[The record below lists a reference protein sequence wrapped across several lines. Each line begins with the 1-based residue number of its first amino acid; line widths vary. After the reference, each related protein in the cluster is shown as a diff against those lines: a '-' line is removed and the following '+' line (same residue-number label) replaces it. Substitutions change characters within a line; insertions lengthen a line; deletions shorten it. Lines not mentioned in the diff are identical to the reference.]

1 MENNLKVLFLDT
13 RPIRRGAQVFV
24 HDLKTRFKEDGI
36 AVKRIFLYKETKFE
50 QLNLDETD
58 VVLPFH
64 DNNIFEKFPTI
75 HPRIIIELAKEIKAF
90 APDNILCNGSRTL
103 KYAAVIKRFY
113 PSIKS
118 KWIYRVIDSAVY
130 WNRKSL
136 TQLYYKHWVIPAMD
150 AAVGVSQRSLDQ
162 MIQHYS
168 FIKPSVCIPRA
179 VDIYHFANYIPEAG
193 ARQNIGIPDGA
204 FVLLFLG
211 NFTKQKRPD
220 RFIDIINSLK
230 ESIPNVH
237 GLMVG
242 DGPLRSSVNDQ
253 ISTLSLE
260 DNITCVGYKKDV
272 RPWIAM
278 SDVLFLTSDT
288 EGMPG
293 VVLEAAAMKKI
304 TITTDVGGVR
314 EFIKHGENGYVINNK
329 SILEFEKYLFQIMYN
344 KEQYNNLSNSCFI
357 KVTSFYN
364 LELIKNTYHGFFKIL
379 KSEKFSKNNSIFY
392 SKFRSELKL

>member
-1 MENNLKVLFLDT
+1 MEKNLRVLFLDT

-24 HDLKTRFKEDGI
+24 HELKSRFKQDGI
-36 AVKRIFLYKETKFE
+36 AVKRVFLYKESNYE
-50 QLNLDETD
+50 QLILDETD
-58 VVLPFH
+58 IVLPFN
-64 DNNIFEKFPTI
+64 DNNIFEKFPTV
-75 HPRIIIELAKEIKAF
+75 HPRIIIELAKEIKVF
-90 APDNILCNGSRTL
+90 APDIILCNGSRTL

-150 AAVGVSQRSLDQ
+150 AAVGVSQRSLDE

-168 FIKPSVCIPRA
+168 FKKPSVCIPRA
-179 VDIYHFANYIPEAG
+179 INIDHFANYIPEID
-193 ARQNIGIPDGA
+193 ARQKVGIREDA
-204 FVLLFLG
+204 LVLLFLG

-220 RFIDIINSLK
+220 RFIEIINSVK

-260 DNITCVGYKKDV
+260 NIITCVGYKKDV
-272 RPWIAM
+272 RPWIEM
-278 SDVLFLTSDT
+278 SDILLLTSDS

-304 TITTDVGGVR
+304 TISTDVGGVR
-314 EFIKHGENGYVINNK
+314 EFIEHEENGYVISNSSIVEFIKYLVQLRNNK
-329 SILEFEKYLFQIMYN
+329 NQILS
-344 KEQYNNLSNSCFI
+344 LSNSCFV
-357 KVTSFYN
+357 KVSSNYN
-364 LELIKNTYHGFFKIL
+364 LSVIKDSYHEFLIIK
-379 KSEKFSKNNSIFY
+379 
-392 SKFRSELKL
+392 

>member
-150 AAVGVSQRSLDQ
+150 AAVGVSQRSLDE

-168 FIKPSVCIPRA
+168 FKKPSVCIPRA
-179 VDIYHFANYIPEAG
+179 INIDHFANYIPELDV
-193 ARQNIGIPDGA
+193 RQKVGIPETA

-211 NFTKQKRPD
+211 NFTHQKRPD
-220 RFIDIINSLK
+220 RFLEIIHGLKKDI
-230 ESIPNVH
+230 PHVH

-253 ISTLSLE
+253 ILTLSLE
-260 DNITCVGYKKDV
+260 NNITCVGYKKDV

-278 SDVLFLTSDT
+278 SDLLLLTSDT

-293 VVLEAAAMKKI
+293 VVLEAAAMKVPSI
-304 TITTDVGGVR
+304 SADVGGVA
-314 EFIKHGENGYVINNK
+314 EFIENDINGILIDWIQDINSITLILERNNNSNKLKLLGENGY
-329 SILEFEKYLFQIMYN
+329 
-344 KEQYNNLSNSCFI
+344 I
-357 KVTSFYN
+357 KVQNNF
-364 LELIKNTYHGFFKIL
+364 LIDQIFKKYRDFIFKICQIA
-379 KSEKFSKNNSIFY
+379 SK
-392 SKFRSELKL
+392 

>member
-1 MENNLKVLFLDT
+1 MANNLRVLFLDT

-24 HDLKTRFKEDGI
+24 HDLKSRFKVDGI
-36 AVKRIFLYKETKFE
+36 AVKRVFLYKETNYE
-50 QLNLDETD
+50 QLILDETD
-58 VVLPFH
+58 VVLPFY
-64 DNNIFEKFPTI
+64 DDNIFEKFPSV
-75 HPRIIIELAKEIKAF
+75 HPRIIIELAKEINAF
-90 APDNILCNGSRTL
+90 DPDIILCNGSRTL
-103 KYAAVIKRFY
+103 KYAAVVKKLY

-130 WNRKSL
+130 WNRKLL

-150 AAVGVSQRSLDQ
+150 AAVGVSQRSLDE

-168 FIKPSVCIPRA
+168 FKKPSVCIPRA
-179 VDIYHFANYIPEAG
+179 VDIDHFANYIPEAE
-193 ARQNIGIPDGA
+193 ARQKVGIPEDS

-220 RFIDIINSLK
+220 RFVDIINLVK

-242 DGPLRSSVNDQ
+242 DGPLRSSVNEQ

-260 DNITCVGYKKDV
+260 NNITCVGYKKDV

-278 SDVLFLTSDT
+278 SDVLLLTSDT

-304 TITTDVGGVR
+304 TISTDVGGVR
-314 EFIKHGENGYVINNK
+314 EFINQDENGYLISNK
-329 SILEFEKYLFQIMYN
+329 NVKEFVKYIIHLNFN
-344 KEQYNNLSNSCFI
+344 KDLDYKISNSIFI
-357 KVTSFYN
+357 KVSESYN
-364 LELIKNTYHGFFKIL
+364 LNFI
-379 KSEKFSKNNSIFY
+379 SSKYLEFLYNISY
-392 SKFRSELKL
+392 V

>member
-1 MENNLKVLFLDT
+1 MENNLRVLFLDT

-24 HDLKTRFKEDGI
+24 HELKSRFKQDGI
-36 AVKRIFLYKETKFE
+36 AVKRVFLYKESNYE
-50 QLNLDETD
+50 QLILDETD
-58 VVLPFH
+58 IVLPFN
-64 DNNIFEKFPTI
+64 DNNIFEKFPTV

-90 APDNILCNGSRTL
+90 SPDIILCNGSRTL
-103 KYAAVIKRFY
+103 KYAAVVERFY

-150 AAVGVSQRSLDQ
+150 AAVGVSQRSLDE

-168 FIKPSVCIPRA
+168 FKKPSVCIPRA
-179 VDIYHFANYIPEAG
+179 VDIDHFANFIPELG
-193 ARQNIGIPDGA
+193 ARQKVGIQEDA

-211 NFTKQKRPD
+211 NFTTQKRPD
-220 RFIDIINSLK
+220 RFIDIINSVK

-242 DGPLRSSVNDQ
+242 DGPLRSAVNNQ

-260 DNITCVGYKKDV
+260 NNITCVGYKKDV
-272 RPWIAM
+272 RPWISM
-278 SDVLFLTSDT
+278 SDVLLLTSDT

-304 TITTDVGGVR
+304 TISTDVGGVR
-314 EFIKHGENGYVINNK
+314 EFIKHEENGYVITNENLNEFKKYIVLLNTNK
-329 SILEFEKYLFQIMYN
+329 ELNIEMSIICFENVLERYNILEIKKLYLN
-344 KEQYNNLSNSCFI
+344 
-357 KVTSFYN
+357 
-364 LELIKNTYHGFFKIL
+364 FFMK
-379 KSEKFSKNNSIFY
+379 
-392 SKFRSELKL
+392 

>member
-1 MENNLKVLFLDT
+1 MENNLRVLFLDT

-24 HDLKTRFKEDGI
+24 HELKTRFKEDGI

-50 QLNLDETD
+50 QLILDETD

-64 DNNIFEKFPTI
+64 DNNIFEKFPTV
-75 HPRIIIELAKEIKAF
+75 HPSIIIELAKEIKAF
-90 APDNILCNGSRTL
+90 APDIILCNGSRTL
-103 KYAAVIKRFY
+103 KYAAVVKKFY

-136 TQLYYKHWVIPAMD
+136 TQLYYKNWVIPAMD
-150 AAVGVSQRSLDQ
+150 AAVGVSQRSLDE
-162 MIQHYS
+162 MIHHYS
-168 FIKPSVCIPRA
+168 FKKPSVCIPRA
-179 VDIYHFANYIPEAG
+179 VDIDHLANYIPEADE
-193 ARQNIGIPDGA
+193 RQKVGIPVDA

-220 RFIDIINSLK
+220 RFIDIINSVK

-242 DGPLRSSVNDQ
+242 DGLLRSAVNDQ
-253 ISTLSLE
+253 ISMLSLE
-260 DNITCVGYKKDV
+260 NNITCVGYKKDV
-272 RPWIAM
+272 RPWIKM
-278 SDVLFLTSDT
+278 SDILLLTSDT

-304 TITTDVGGVR
+304 TISTDVGGVR
-314 EFIKHGENGYVINNK
+314 EFIDHEENGYVITKSSKQEFIKYLVQLVNNK
-329 SILEFEKYLFQIMYN
+329 GQILSLSNLCFFKVNTNY
-344 KEQYNNLSNSCFI
+344 NLSVI
-357 KVTSFYN
+357 KDS
-364 LELIKNTYHGFFKIL
+364 YHEFFQNQKGI
-379 KSEKFSKNNSIFY
+379 SNV
-392 SKFRSELKL
+392 

>member
-1 MENNLKVLFLDT
+1 MENNLRVLFLDT

-24 HDLKTRFKEDGI
+24 HELKSRFKQDGI
-36 AVKRIFLYKETKFE
+36 AVKRVFLYKESNYE
-50 QLNLDETD
+50 QLILDETD
-58 VVLPFH
+58 IVLPFN
-64 DNNIFEKFPTI
+64 DNNIFEKFPTV

-90 APDNILCNGSRTL
+90 SPDIILCNGSRTL
-103 KYAAVIKRFY
+103 KYAAVVKRLY

-150 AAVGVSQRSLDQ
+150 AAVGVSQKSLNE

-168 FIKPSVCIPRA
+168 FKKPSVCIPRA
-179 VDIYHFANYIPEAG
+179 VDIDHFANYIPEAD
-193 ARQNIGIPDGA
+193 ARQNVGIPKDA

-220 RFIDIINSLK
+220 RFIDIINSVK

-260 DNITCVGYKKDV
+260 NNITSVGYKKDV

-278 SDVLFLTSDT
+278 SDILLLTSDT

-293 VVLEAAAMKKI
+293 VILEAAAMKKV
-304 TITTDVGGVR
+304 TISADVGGVR
-314 EFIKHGENGYVINNK
+314 EFIKHEENGYVIKSKNFQEFKIYLIHLVNNK
-329 SILEFEKYLFQIMYN
+329 NIHLR
-344 KEQYNNLSNSCFI
+344 LSDSCFRR
-357 KVTSFYN
+357 VVLNYN
-364 LELIKNTYHGFFKIL
+364 LAFIKNANQEFFQTQ
-379 KSEKFSKNNSIFY
+379 KSM
-392 SKFRSELKL
+392 